1 MDGKAASAEDMKVS
15 KMIKLKE
22 NRQRDEVFAYIRANL
37 MNQ

>member
-1 MDGKAASAEDMKVS
+1 MDGEAASAEGMKVS

-22 NRQRDEVFAYIRANL
+22 YRQRDEVFAYIRANV